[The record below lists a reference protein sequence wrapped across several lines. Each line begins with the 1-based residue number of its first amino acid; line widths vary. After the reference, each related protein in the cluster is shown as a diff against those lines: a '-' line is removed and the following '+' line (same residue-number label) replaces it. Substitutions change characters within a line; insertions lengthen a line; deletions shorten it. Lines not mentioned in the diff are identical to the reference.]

1 MVAIE
6 QVREEKEKFQC
17 LLDMNRKEEG
27 YFFVHGP
34 SIVHTQLYHQLK
46 ALEKKIDCLEE
57 LQSLMEAFPNFEN
70 LPSRGFTIL
79 STNYIKKLIE
89 LRIARLEESAGFT
102 EAQEDISQGSHA
114 AS

>member
-1 MVAIE
+1 MVTIE
-6 QVREEKEKFQC
+6 QVREEKEKLQC
-17 LLDMNRKEEG
+17 LLNMNRKEVG
-27 YFFVHGP
+27 HVFVSGFPMGH
-34 SIVHTQLYHQLK
+34 LYHQSK

-114 AS
+114 AA